1 MTGVLIERGRFGPRD
16 TCTEEDDVR
25 RYREKTVSTSH
36 RTLASPE
43 RGWGGARPGADP
55 YLETFK
61 GE

>member
-43 RGWGGARPGADP
+43 RGWGGLG
-55 YLETFK
+55 LERTLT
-61 GE
+61 